1 LECRDAGF
9 GIVEAGRQ
17 LGAYLAGRYVLASHQ
32 RTRAL
37 NGAVIQ
43 TIKN

>member
-1 LECRDAGF
+1 LECGDTDF

-17 LGAYLAGRYVLASHQ
+17 LAAYLAGRHVLASHQ

-37 NGAVIQ
+37 NGAVVQ
-43 TIKN
+43 AIKY